1 VRAIVE
7 GPDDLGFVIRR
18 IREQHELSQRQLAAR
33 LGVSQRYL
41 YELEAGRPKRI
52 DGHYFSV
59 LAALGITLIAEF
71 DDERHA
77 R

>member
-1 VRAIVE
+1 MRAHLDDP
-7 GPDDLGFVIRR
+7 GDLGFLIRR

-52 DGHYFSV
+52 DHHYFSV
-59 LAALGITLIAEF
+59 LAALGIKLIAEF
-71 DDERHA
+71 DDA
-77 R
+77 RAR